1 MSSGCERD
9 ELLADVVVV
18 VDLDV
23 VEGAGLKEEEVEL
36 IGEGSMEEA
45 ESMQRAE
52 SNEEVELFRL
62 LDLRAFIHACC
73 RHLSAVIRLFG
84 RLMSSFS
91 MNSLASCETG
101 SNSSSSKSKST
112 VDTFRNVS

>member
-73 RHLSAVIRLFG
+73 RHLSAVIRLLCVCVCVWVG
-84 RLMSSFS
+84 V
-91 MNSLASCETG
+91 C
-101 SNSSSSKSKST
+101 
-112 VDTFRNVS
+112 VSVCVCVCVCVCVYVHV